1 MFKTKKSRWIATGV
15 GALLIVGLVLQFTV
29 VVVPTANRA
38 RHGGLVE
45 QYTANPQSAEI
56 ALEKNPDDAA
66 ANEGLAQAYMAG
78 KGGKTRDPIEAIKY
92 FRETVRIEPDNS
104 GAWLLLGSLLK
115 RSGQT
120 DEAIQIM
127 QKLANDKDYGQSARK
142 NLARWQ
148 VEPAA

>member
-1 MFKTKKSRWIATGV
+1 MFKTMKSRWIAAGV
-15 GALLIVGLVLQFTV
+15 AVLLMVGIVWFFTAAVPIANAAKRVGLVT
-29 VVVPTANRA
+29 
-38 RHGGLVE
+38 
-45 QYTANPQSAEI
+45 QYEANPQAAEA
-56 ALEKNPDDAA
+56 ALMKNPDDAA

-120 DEAIQIM
+120 AEAIQIM